1 MFPFFIFFGE
11 GMSRPPWFLCW
22 LSCIIADYIVFRG
35 RGIGKSVFAAYLGV
49 VSRSLILISYF
60 LRLSLLSPQSRRML
74 RAIRML
80 GCFHSILFS
89 VWSMHIR
96 WMNVD
101 WVHSLGKLS
110 LIMSVNPVFH
120 FPSVFLSGHSSI
132 HLPIYLLIYLSIHVH
147 AHIPL

>member
-1 MFPFFIFFGE
+1 MISLLSHARKLWLSCDFCVFFFFLSAEVFTACGLARPSLSVGNLHLLRLLAISISSSSFLCSLYFFGE

-80 GCFHSILFS
+80 ACFHSILFS
-89 VWSMHIR
+89 V
-96 WMNVD
+96 
-101 WVHSLGKLS
+101 
-110 LIMSVNPVFH
+110 
-120 FPSVFLSGHSSI
+120 
-132 HLPIYLLIYLSIHVH
+132 
-147 AHIPL
+147 

>member
-1 MFPFFIFFGE
+1 MFPFCIFLAKVCLG
-11 GMSRPPWFLCW
+11 RPWFPCW

-120 FPSVFLSGHSSI
+120 FPSVFLSVHSSI